1 MQNRKEKITQ
11 VITIVVSVVCIVL
24 GIGNFAL
31 YGYALGFLFNAKLG
45 INGFLAVLGYFAFN
59 ILILGIVTAI
69 LDWSTRR
76 D

>member
-1 MQNRKEKITQ
+1 MQNRKEKIAW
-11 VITIVVSVVCIVL
+11 VITLVVCIVL
-24 GIGNFAL
+24 GVGNFAL

-45 INGFLAVLGYFAFN
+45 INGFFAAIGYFAFN

-69 LDWSTRR
+69 LNWSTRR